1 MRKKKSYMNKQNIL
15 SEGFFN
21 VLASVFAPNS
31 TAAKKAKYKKL
42 KKTLGKDKAKLAKLE
57 KDYTKMTR
65 QFDKE
70 FEKLTGVKAE
80 RGDTIED
87 LLNYAED
94 EAKRRGY
101 I

>member
-1 MRKKKSYMNKQNIL
+1 MRKKKSYMNQSNII
-15 SEGFFN
+15 SEGLFSAIGNAISRFGK
-21 VLASVFAPNS
+21 VGAERKLA
-31 TAAKKAKYKKL
+31 KL
-42 KKTLGKDKAKLAKLE
+42 KKSLGKDKAKFDKLN
-57 KDYTKMTR
+57 KKYQKMT
-65 QFDKE
+65 QEFDKE

-87 LLNYAED
+87 LIDYAED